1 MNIVLLTHERE
12 LTRPTNTGQLALA
25 HFPQYCKQ
33 LVWSRINPDKG
44 LQQACQTGEALLLFP
59 AIDKPAISNVDSDL
73 ALISADDIAQGDA
86 KTGTQKSIIILDA
99 TWQEARKMV
108 RQSPYLQQ
116 ANRLELQATQD
127 STYQLRR
134 NQVQGGLC
142 TLECVQLLFS
152 QAGLFAQ
159 AAQLGDAFAEFNRR
173 GQSINPID

>member
-25 HFPQYCKQ
+25 HFPQYCTQ
-33 LVWSRINPDKG
+33 LVWSRVNPDKS
-44 LQQACQTGEALLLFP
+44 LQQACQTGQALLLFP
-59 AIDKPAISNVDSDL
+59 ATDKPATSNIDSSP
-73 ALISADDIAQGDA
+73 ALIGADDTVLGDA
-86 KTGTQKSIIILDA
+86 KTVTQKSIIILDA

-134 NQVQGGLC
+134 NQVEGGLC

-152 QAGLFAQ
+152 QAGLSAQ
-159 AAQLGDAFAEFNRR
+159 AAQLNAAFAEFNRR
-173 GQSINPID
+173 GLSVVPID